1 LLFKILIYNGET
13 KIISEFIE
21 TIIEIISDDENSHDH
36 KQIEELRLQL
46 ITNIHKILK
55 YLPLDLINKT
65 NIIPV
70 LFSNIEDDEDNRI
83 LPVILKNLME
93 IIKKQEEIE
102 NYEFF
107 KLLSTDKII
116 KKFEGYMKEW
126 RQIEKW
132 LRAIKK

>member
-1 LLFKILIYNGET
+1 MIYNGET

>member
-1 LLFKILIYNGET
+1 MLFKILIYNGET

>member
-1 LLFKILIYNGET
+1 LIYNGET

>member
-1 LLFKILIYNGET
+1 MLFKILIYNGET

-116 KKFEGYMKEW
+116 KK
-126 RQIEKW
+126 
-132 LRAIKK
+132 